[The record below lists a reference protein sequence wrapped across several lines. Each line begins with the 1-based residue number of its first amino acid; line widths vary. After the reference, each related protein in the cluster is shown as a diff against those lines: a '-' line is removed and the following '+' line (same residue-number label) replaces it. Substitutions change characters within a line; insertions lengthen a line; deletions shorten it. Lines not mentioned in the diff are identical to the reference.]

1 MKTPLGKLER
11 IPLRKAWAHEAG
23 EFTPWLAQAEN
34 LTLLAESL
42 GLNELELVGTE
53 HPVGGFKV
61 DILCSDSGGKV
72 IIENQLEKTNH
83 THLGQILTYAAG
95 VGARKVIWLAESF
108 RTEHVAAL
116 EFLNQHTTDELDFFA
131 VEIELWR
138 IGTSPM
144 APSFTVVVKPN
155 DWAKVGQQ
163 NAKAAA
169 TTTPTKQRQ
178 LKFWTGWQTWLQTK
192 GSNLRTQKPLPQHW
206 TNIALGR
213 AGIHLGASVN
223 SRENRVSMEVYI
235 DHANSKAMFKQLQA
249 HQLDIAN
256 KVGAELEWMELP
268 DGHACRILQV
278 RADSPLDDES
288 QWPIFFA
295 WLEQAALRMSEVF
308 RPLIKDLS

>member
-1 MKTPLGKLER
+1 MNIPLGKLER
-11 IPLRKAWAHEAG
+11 ISLRKAWAHEAG
-23 EFTPWLAQAEN
+23 EFTPWLAQADN

-42 GLNELELVGTE
+42 GLGELELVGTE
-53 HPVGGFKV
+53 HPVGDFKV
-61 DILCSDSGGKV
+61 DILCTDDGGKV

-95 VGARKVIWLAESF
+95 VGARKVIWLAEAF

-138 IGTSPM
+138 IGDSPM
-144 APSFTVVVKPN
+144 APSFNVVVKPN
-155 DWAKVGQQ
+155 DWAKTGQQ

-178 LKFWTGWQTWLQTK
+178 LKFWTGWQAWLQDK
-192 GSNLRTQKPLPQHW
+192 GSTLRPQKPLPQHW
-206 TNIALGR
+206 TNLALGR
-213 AGIHLGASVN
+213 SGIHLAATVH
-223 SRENRVSMEVYI
+223 SRENRVGMEVYI
-235 DHANSKAMFKQLQA
+235 EHANSKAMFKQLLA
-249 HQLDIAN
+249 HQMAINAALNAQ
-256 KVGAELEWMELP
+256 LEWMELP
-268 DGHACRILQV
+268 DGHACRIRQI

-288 QWPIFFA
+288 QWPMYFG

-308 RPLIKDLS
+308 RPLIKDLI

>member
-1 MKTPLGKLER
+1 
-11 IPLRKAWAHEAG
+11 
-23 EFTPWLAQAEN
+23 
-34 LTLLAESL
+34 
-42 GLNELELVGTE
+42 VGD
-53 HPVGGFKV
+53 FKV
-61 DILCSDSGGKV
+61 DILCTDDGGKV

-95 VGARKVIWLAESF
+95 VGARKVIWLAEAF

-138 IGTSPM
+138 IGDSPM
-144 APSFTVVVKPN
+144 APSFNVVVKPN
-155 DWAKVGQQ
+155 DWAKTGQQ

-178 LKFWTGWQTWLQTK
+178 LKFWTGWQAWLQAK
-192 GSNLRTQKPLPQHW
+192 GSTLRTQKPLPQHW

-213 AGIHLGASVN
+213 SGIHLAATVN
-223 SRENRVSMEVYI
+223 SRESRVGMEVYI
-235 DHANSKAMFKQLQA
+235 NHENSKSMFKQLQA
-249 HQLDIAN
+249 HQVEIDTAL
-256 KVGAELEWMELP
+256 GAKLEWMELP

-278 RADSPLDDES
+278 RPDSPLES
-288 QWPIFFA
+288 EDQWPAYYA

-308 RPLIKDLS
+308 RPLVKELS